1 MTDDQVCCMVWIN
14 GLRDNTYSDIR
25 TKALQVM
32 EAKPECTLLEL
43 EQNIKR
49 LLDVR
54 ADSKSVCKLEP
65 KSSEINAISTKE
77 TKRDKPQKAPP
88 SPCYKCGGNHWAKEC
103 QKQVTCHLCKKDGHI
118 AKFCRTKKRETDQ
131 KGKNNRIK
139 SVMVRSA
146 STFEPSRIYRIVTI
160 NGTKIQMQMDTGAD
174 VTLISTKDWNRLGRP
189 QLQAPTIQVKSA
201 NHQPIKV
208 RGSFQCN
215 FVING
220 NVASGQA
227 HVAETGTLLGTDWIS
242 KDPTLWK
249 TLNQQICAVSSDVG
263 SACDYLDNTREQLKS
278 NLEKEFNNVF
288 QPGLGK
294 CTKTKASILLKP
306 GAQPVFRKARPV
318 PFAALTTVSEELERL
333 QQSGVISPVDHSEW
347 AAPIVLVK
355 KKNGSIRMCSDF
367 STGLNDSIQQHQ
379 HPLPTA
385 DDIFATLNGGK
396 YFSQIDLAEAYLQI
410 EIDDQAKQML
420 CINTHRGLFS
430 YNRLPFGVKSAPG
443 CFQQVMDAMITGL
456 DGAAVYLDDI
466 IITGSTI
473 EEHNSRLKSVFKRI
487 DDYGFRV
494 RLEKCTFLMP
504 RITFLGFCIDKD
516 GRRPDPEKVTA
527 IQQMPEPKND
537 SQVRSFLGLIQFYG
551 TFIKELFKFRPPLDA
566 LTKKDAEFKW
576 TSECQSSFDNIKQ
589 MLQSDLLLTHY
600 DPKLPII
607 VAADAC
613 QYGIGAV
620 ISHRF
625 PDGSEKAI
633 YHISKAL
640 TAPQRNYSQI
650 EKEVFG
656 LITAVTKFH
665 KFIHGRHFTLKTDH
679 KPLLSI
685 FGEKK
690 GIPIYSANRLQRWAT
705 IL

>member
-1 MTDDQVCCMVWIN
+1 MPPPGDTTTGDQATELADLTKQIGLLVNVFAKLAQAPANAPLTTTPTSGHNFLVESISKRIPIFTYDPDDDQTFDTWYARYEDVLTKDGESLEEARKSTLTSQIVSYRNSRTSSTLRSSSANFERHSNRHHRFSGNAKISSARNILEEQLKSILDLRKFTSSEFKKMTDDQVCCMVWIN

-103 QKQVTCHLCKKDGHI
+103 QK
-118 AKFCRTKKRETDQ
+118 TKKRETDQ

-385 DDIFATLNGGK
+385 DDIFATLN
-396 YFSQIDLAEAYLQI
+396 D
-410 EIDDQAKQML
+410 
-420 CINTHRGLFS
+420 
-430 YNRLPFGVKSAPG
+430 
-443 CFQQVMDAMITGL
+443 
-456 DGAAVYLDDI
+456 
-466 IITGSTI
+466 
-473 EEHNSRLKSVFKRI
+473 
-487 DDYGFRV
+487 
-494 RLEKCTFLMP
+494 
-504 RITFLGFCIDKD
+504 
-516 GRRPDPEKVTA
+516 
-527 IQQMPEPKND
+527 
-537 SQVRSFLGLIQFYG
+537 
-551 TFIKELFKFRPPLDA
+551 
-566 LTKKDAEFKW
+566 
-576 TSECQSSFDNIKQ
+576 
-589 MLQSDLLLTHY
+589 
-600 DPKLPII
+600 
-607 VAADAC
+607 
-613 QYGIGAV
+613 
-620 ISHRF
+620 
-625 PDGSEKAI
+625 
-633 YHISKAL
+633 
-640 TAPQRNYSQI
+640 
-650 EKEVFG
+650 
-656 LITAVTKFH
+656 
-665 KFIHGRHFTLKTDH
+665 
-679 KPLLSI
+679 
-685 FGEKK
+685 
-690 GIPIYSANRLQRWAT
+690 
-705 IL
+705 